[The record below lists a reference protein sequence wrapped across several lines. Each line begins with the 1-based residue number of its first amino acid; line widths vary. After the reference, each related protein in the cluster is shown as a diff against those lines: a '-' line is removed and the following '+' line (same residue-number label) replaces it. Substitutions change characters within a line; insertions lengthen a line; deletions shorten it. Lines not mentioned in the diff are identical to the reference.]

1 MTNLSVSLPDPM
13 RAWIDDQVREGR
25 YGNASEYVR
34 ELIRRDQER
43 RAQERLEALLIEG
56 LESGPAR
63 EMTRADWNDLK
74 KRLTTRQK
82 ERGGN
87 ATK

>member
-74 KRLTTRQK
+74 TRLTTRQK